1 MKKVFDY
8 KEAVKKVKNY
18 QSKDKVIDLDCD
30 AMNIIIRGDVKIVFW
45 DYDRM
50 SPILLQ
56 HRELHTTST
65 HVCASIA
72 LLNFLLLLEP
82 LAQLLRFLMPQLHS
96 LRIPQR

>member
-50 SPILLQ
+50 SPPDKVRRPPGACTARRI
-56 HRELHTTST
+56 
-65 HVCASIA
+65 ASWYCFSCEAIVKVGA
-72 LLNFLLLLEP
+72 GLCPTARCN
-82 LAQLLRFLMPQLHS
+82 A
-96 LRIPQR
+96 